1 MQETLAERP
10 LQKSAFMT
18 CSVVTWV
25 DGQKQGYKS
34 KELENM
40 IGNKALNAIAR
51 FCY

>member
-1 MQETLAERP
+1 
-10 LQKSAFMT
+10 MT

-25 DGQKQGYKS
+25 DGQKQDYKS

-40 IGNKALNAIAR
+40 TGNKALDATAR